1 MKAMNEGDGVDD
13 FAPDSRIQSGITLN
27 VDPAPAPS
35 AAMEDVPVRKRRR
48 APGEAAGTRNEDD
61 AYDTPEALALAC
73 AEWCSNLANAG
84 TRPLLILEPCAGNG
98 PFVKAARKTWSYSK
112 IVAVDIRPECRESC
126 VMAGAA
132 LDSGGGG
139 GFHALDALTLP
150 AGTIGAADLI
160 LTNPPF
166 RRADELVRH
175 FWASMKDGAVLAFLL
190 SVTFLGSKDRWEE
203 EPPGLFKLAPLTYM
217 IPIVPRPDF
226 GPTSPKF
233 EAGLF
238 VWVKGEGEW
247 VAGAVIPHDPI
258 RWVKPK
264 RTRAKKE

>member
-1 MKAMNEGDGVDD
+1 MSEEM
-13 FAPDSRIQSGITLN
+13 PGIDIPQDEF
-27 VDPAPAPS
+27 VS
-35 AAMEDVPVRKRRR
+35 EAMEDVPVRKRRK

-73 AEWCSNLANAG
+73 TAWCHQLL
-84 TRPLLILEPCAGNG
+84 TRVEVPLILEPCAGNG
-98 PFVKAARKTWSYSK
+98 PFVKAARQVWPCSK
-112 IVAVDIRPECRESC
+112 IVAIDIRPECRESC

-139 GFHALDALTLP
+139 GFHSLDALTLP

-160 LTNPPF
+160 ITNPPF
-166 RRADELVRH
+166 KHADELVRH
-175 FWASMKDGAVLAFLL
+175 FWASMKDGAFLTFLL

-238 VWVKGEGEW
+238 IWVKGNESSNY
-247 VAGAVIPHDPI
+247 GALIPPDPL